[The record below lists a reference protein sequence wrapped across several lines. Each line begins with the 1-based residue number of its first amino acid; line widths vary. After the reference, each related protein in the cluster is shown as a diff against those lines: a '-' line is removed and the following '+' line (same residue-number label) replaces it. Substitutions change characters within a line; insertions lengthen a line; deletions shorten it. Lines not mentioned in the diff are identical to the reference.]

1 MFVGCVAPFVEP
13 LAAPACVALARVRAV
28 TRGEPFFFRPF
39 LLFLDPCSVWD
50 TTLLSTRALAED
62 AIFRKVFLT
71 NPNTRKMAAGG
82 QRPKEKEKRN
92 LSSFSRNL

>member
-50 TTLLSTRALAED
+50 TTLLSTRAA
-62 AIFRKVFLT
+62 
-71 NPNTRKMAAGG
+71 TRASSTRVADSQARTVLGSLKACRGP
-82 QRPKEKEKRN
+82 QVRLRSRPPA
-92 LSSFSRNL
+92 